1 METFN
6 TQLEETQENPVE
18 EETTETSEDN
28 TKEETS
34 VEEQETSKKPES
46 LSSEQIEE
54 LVKKRAAKLQEQQ
67 WARMKEAEKG
77 EKSAK
82 EELEKFKKPVVAV
95 DQSDNLG
102 LAKTIAAL
110 KDFDAPELDYIA
122 LIAKAKSIP
131 LEEAAQ
137 TEEAKTLVAA
147 RRVKVAKENKAP
159 LPSSTFAA
167 GKTAKEIAKM
177 SDEEHREFAEK
188 YRKKKMGRSE

>member
-1 METFN
+1 MENFN
-6 TQLEETQENPVE
+6 KKLEETQENPVE
-18 EETTETSEDN
+18 EETTETSEDK
-28 TKEETS
+28 TEEETS

-54 LVKKRAAKLQEQQ
+54 LVKERAAKLQEQQ
-67 WARMKEAEKG
+67 YARMKEAEKG

-95 DQSDNLG
+95 DQSDHLD

-110 KDFDAPELDYIA
+110 KDFNAPELDDIA

-147 RRVKVAKENKAP
+147 RRVKVAKEQKAP

-167 GKTAKEIAKM
+167 GKTAKDVAEM
-177 SDEEHREFAEK
+177 SDEKHKEFAEK
-188 YRKKKMGRSE
+188 YRKKQMGRSE